1 MTEKNVIWNEIEQ
14 TWGFVPDWFK
24 GLPQESMEAE
34 WKLLKNREIDDS
46 PVPNKYRQLI
56 GLAVAAQ
63 MQCPYSVA
71 YHTEVARLC
80 GASDEEIEDAASMAK
95 HTAGWATYL
104 QGVQTDLSKFQREI
118 REVCD
123 AVVAKSK
130 AA

>member
-1 MTEKNVIWNEIEQ
+1 MIEKNDIWNEIEQ

-24 GLPQESMEAE
+24 GLPQESMAAE
-34 WKLLKNREIDDS
+34 WNLLKNREIDES

-80 GASDEEIEDAASMAK
+80 GATDEEIEDAASMAK
-95 HTAGWATYL
+95 HVAGWGTYL
-104 QGVQTDLSKFQREI
+104 QGVQTDLNRFRREV